1 MSWDLPDEEATTV
14 AGLVIHEARAIPESG
29 QVFTFHNFRFEVLRK
44 MRNRITAL
52 RIWPSDARAAAG
64 D

>member
-1 MSWDLPDEEATTV
+1 MAWDLPGDEATTV

-44 MRNRITAL
+44 IRNRITSL
-52 RIWPSDARAAAG
+52 RIAPAKVAG
-64 D
+64 GE